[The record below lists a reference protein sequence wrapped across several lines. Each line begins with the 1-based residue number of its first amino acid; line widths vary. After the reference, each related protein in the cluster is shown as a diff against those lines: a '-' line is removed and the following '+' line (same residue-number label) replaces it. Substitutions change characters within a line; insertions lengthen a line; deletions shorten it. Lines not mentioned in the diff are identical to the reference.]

1 VQYNWQCMSRCRLR
15 VLLLPLAL
23 LLAPPAPAAAQDP
36 PPVSPPA
43 GQPPV
48 IPADGQRLRVYLDCD
63 CFSSYLRDEIDWVD
77 FVRQPQDADVHLLSS
92 SRDTGGGGRELTLRF
107 VGAGAYDDVDQ
118 ELKVVTLTG
127 ETENVRREAVLRTVT
142 VGLLNYLA
150 RRGLPA
156 ELELDVEAG
165 ERAGVV
171 RGVPASDPWNL
182 WVFSVRG
189 SASLEEDE
197 NNREVNW
204 DVRVSGDR
212 VTEDWKLSFG
222 ASADLERETFNR
234 LEDPEE
240 PDEQPF
246 SVTQRERDLDWF
258 AAKSLG
264 PHWSLGLDG
273 NLESSTFGNTRFST
287 GMSPAVEFSVF
298 PYADHATRQL
308 LVQYEVGVE
317 HARYN
322 EVTIFDKLRETL
334 WRHELSA
341 RFDQRQTWG
350 SIDARL
356 EWSQYLH
363 DRTKYRLE
371 ADGELSFRIV
381 RGLTVNF
388 EANASR
394 IRDQLS
400 LPRRDATPEEI
411 LLRLRELQSGYEY
424 RFSTGFTYSF
434 GSIYNNVV
442 NPRFGGGGGGDRGR

>member
-1 VQYNWQCMSRCRLR
+1 MLRTFACALAATVMSA
-15 VLLLPLAL
+15 VT
-23 LLAPPAPAAAQDP
+23 AAAQEP
-36 PPVSPPA
+36 PPVAPAPLVQPPA
-43 GQPPV
+43 DVQAGP
-48 IPADGQRLRVYLDCD
+48 RLRVYLDCD
-63 CFSSYLRDEIDWVD
+63 CFQSYLRDEIDWVD

-92 SRDTGGGGRELTLRF
+92 TRDTGGGGREVTLRF
-107 VGAGAYDDVDQ
+107 VGAGAYEGVDQ
-118 ELKVVTLTG
+118 DLKVVTLTG

-165 ERAGVV
+165 AGAGAA

-189 SASLEEDE
+189 GASVNEDE

-204 DVRVSGDR
+204 DVSVSGDR

-222 ASADLERETFNR
+222 ARADLERETFNR
-234 LEDPEE
+234 LEDPDEE
-240 PDEQPF
+240 PF
-246 SVTQRERDLDWF
+246 SVTQRERNLNWF

-273 NLESSTFGNTRFST
+273 DVRSSTFGNTRFST
-287 GMSPAVEFSVF
+287 SMSPAVEFSVF
-298 PYADHATRQL
+298 PYEDHATRQL
-308 LVQYEVGVE
+308 LVQYEVGIE

-334 WRHELSA
+334 WRHELST
-341 RFDQRQTWG
+341 RFDQRQPWG
-350 SIDARL
+350 SVDARL

-442 NPRFGGGGGGDRGR
+442 NPRFGGGGGGDRAP